1 MTWRDQLAEAE
12 EARSQGNTAEAFR
25 KAFGAL
31 EACYT
36 IAARERGWTQQEN
49 TDNNFMSIIRF
60 LCDKRH
66 ITQEQFSMAD
76 HLRLARNV
84 VLHKYGFEPSPR
96 EAERT
101 IQRVGQLCAR
111 FGKTVSD
118 VMAKPVKTVS
128 PDQPVGELVRYIVE
142 HGISQVPVVEGGA
155 VVGTALESQV
165 LHEWEKGEGILD
177 PKTPVRDIM
186 DKVPLPSIR
195 PNATLDEV
203 KKRFQRE
210 SSPAF
215 LILHEGMPIGIITKY
230 DLLRQLDI

>member
-1 MTWRDQLAEAE
+1 MTEAE

-36 IAARERGWTQQEN
+36 IAARERGWPQQKN
-49 TDNNFMSIIRF
+49 ANNSFMEIIKF
-60 LCDKRH
+60 LRVKQH
-66 ITQEQFSMAD
+66 ITEEQFLLAD
-76 HLRLARNV
+76 YLRLARNV
-84 VLHKYGFEPSPR
+84 VVHKYGFEPSLK
-96 EAERT
+96 EAEST
-101 IQRVGQLCAR
+101 ISRVGQLCAP

-128 PDQPVGELVRYIVE
+128 PDQPVGEVVRSIVE
-142 HGISQVPVVEGGA
+142 DGISQFPVVESGA
-155 VVGTALESQV
+155 VVGTVLESQV
-165 LHEWEKGEGILD
+165 LDAWEKGEGMLD
-177 PKTPVRDIM
+177 PETPVRDIM
-186 DKVPLPSIR
+186 DKVSLPSI
-195 PNATLDEV
+195 PPDATLDEV
-203 KKRFQRE
+203 KKRFLGG